1 MGKKKSLRVSLS
13 FKMFLMFLAVILIAT
28 ITIGVVSYRTS
39 SSGMEQSVDNHFTA
53 MASDVAN
60 QIAAV
65 NEKHFTALH
74 FLAELECMKDDSV
87 PIEEKQ
93 RQLANIAPAF
103 GGHYENVAFYNA
115 NGDAIV
121 ADGRF
126 MNFADRPYF
135 KEAFAGNDFVSD
147 PKFSPVTESILQ
159 HYSVP
164 VRNHDGKIVG
174 AIVMVIG
181 DSLLIDIIA
190 NVDLGGGMHPS
201 VINWVESTTI
211 ANLNMGTDENDNPS
225 EEGEESALDET
236 EGLGLVLANI
246 MQGLEGVDTFVDPNI
261 GAHLI
266 AAYKR
271 VPNTNWTVFA
281 VAPYDMYFFT
291 LNTMQKLII
300 IIIAATIVISII
312 VSFILIRL
320 LIKPLKTVKASIHT
334 IASGNAD
341 LTQRIPLASNDE
353 IGDVVIGF
361 NEFIDKLHGIVSSLQ
376 NSKTNLIT
384 VDGDLQSSTQD
395 TAASI
400 TEIIANIESVNNQII
415 NQANSVDETAGA
427 VNQISANIESLER
440 MIGSQADSVS
450 QASTAVEEMIG
461 NINSVNSSVGKM
473 IASFNLLQQHSNA
486 GSNTQSN
493 ANEKIAHI
501 EEQSEMLQDA
511 NTAIANIAEQTN
523 LLAMNAAIEAAH
535 AGEAGKGFS
544 VVADE
549 IRKLSETST
558 EQSKT
563 IGTELKKI
571 QETIH
576 EIVQVS
582 SETDAAFAAI
592 SQSVAETSQI
602 IEQIKGAM
610 EEQQVGSKQITD
622 ALQSMND
629 STSEVRAASGEMT
642 EGNKHILSEIQK
654 LQIATETMKDSIQE
668 MHSGAQRINE
678 TGSELS
684 NISGQM
690 ADNISKIGAEIDLF
704 KV

>member
-1 MGKKKSLRVSLS
+1 MGKKSLRVSLS
-13 FKMFLMFLAVILIAT
+13 LKMLIMFIVVILIASV
-28 ITIGVVSYRTS
+28 TIGVVAYKTS
-39 SSGMEQSVDNHFTA
+39 STGMEESVDNHFTA
-53 MASDVAN
+53 MATDVAN

-65 NEKHFTALH
+65 NDKHFTALH

-115 NGDAIV
+115 AGDAIV

-126 MNFADRPYF
+126 MNFATRAYF
-135 KEAFAGNDFVSD
+135 TEAFAGKDFVSD
-147 PKFSPVTESILQ
+147 PSLSPVTDTILQ

-174 AIVMVIG
+174 AIVMVIS
-181 DSLLIDIIA
+181 DSLIMDIIET
-190 NVDLGGGMHPS
+190 VDLGGGMHPA
-201 VINWVESTTI
+201 VINWVDGTTI
-211 ANLNMGTDENDNPS
+211 ANMNTGTDENDVPQ
-225 EEGEESALDET
+225 EEGEESSLDES
-236 EGLGLVLANI
+236 EGLGLVLTNI

-281 VAPYDMYFFT
+281 VAPYEMYFNT
-291 LNTMQKLII
+291 LTTMQRLLLII
-300 IIIAATIVISII
+300 VLSTIALSVI
-312 VSFILIRL
+312 VSFILVRL
-320 LIKPLKTVKASIHT
+320 LIKPLKTVKASINT

-341 LTQRIPLASNDE
+341 LTQRIPQATNDE
-353 IGDVVIGF
+353 IGDVVNGF
-361 NEFIDKLHGIVSSLQ
+361 NDFIEKLHGIVSSLQ
-376 NSKTNLIT
+376 GSKTNLIT
-384 VDGDLQSSTQD
+384 VDGDLQASTQD

-400 TEIIANIESVNNQII
+400 TEIISNIESVNKQII

-440 MIGSQADSVS
+440 MIGSQADSVA

-473 IASFNLLQQHSNA
+473 ITSFSQLQQHSNN

-511 NTAIANIAEQTN
+511 NTAIASIAEQTN

-535 AGEAGKGFS
+535 AGDAGKGFS

-610 EEQQVGSKQITD
+610 EEQQIGSKQITD

-678 TGSELS
+678 TGAALS
-684 NISGQM
+684 NISGQV
-690 ADNISKIGAEIDLF
+690 AENINKIGAEIDLF

>member
-1 MGKKKSLRVSLS
+1 MGKKSLRVSLS
-13 FKMFLMFLAVILIAT
+13 VKILIMFLAVILTAT
-28 ITIGVVSYRTS
+28 ITIGAAAYSTS
-39 SSGMEQSVDNHFTA
+39 SSGMEESVDNHFTA
-53 MASDVAN
+53 VATDVAN
-60 QIAAV
+60 QIAAI

-126 MNFADRPYF
+126 MNFATRPYF
-135 KEAFAGNDFVSD
+135 MEAFAGKDYVSD
-147 PKFSPVTESILQ
+147 PTLSPVTDSILQ

-174 AIVMVIG
+174 AIVMVIS
-181 DSLLIDIIA
+181 DSLLVDIIQD
-190 NVDLGGGMHPS
+190 VDLGGGMHPA
-201 VINWVESTTI
+201 VINWIAGTTI
-211 ANLNMGTDENDNPS
+211 ANINAGTDENAVPQ
-225 EEGEESALDET
+225 EEGEEATLDES

-246 MQGLEGVDTFVDPNI
+246 MQGLEGVDTFID
-261 GAHLI
+261 
-266 AAYKR
+266 AYKH

-281 VAPYDMYFFT
+281 VAPYDMYFGALT
-291 LNTMQKLII
+291 TMQKLINLIVIVTI
-300 IIIAATIVISII
+300 IISALISL
-312 VSFILIRL
+312 VLVRL
-320 LIKPLKTVKASIHT
+320 LIRPLKTVKSSITT

-341 LTQRIPLASNDE
+341 LTQRIPQATNDE
-353 IGDVVIGF
+353 IGDVVNGF
-361 NEFIDKLHGIVSSLQ
+361 NDFIEKLHGIVSSLQ
-376 NSKTNLIT
+376 DSKTNLIT
-384 VDGDLQSSTQD
+384 VDGDLQASTQD
-395 TAASI
+395 TSASI
-400 TEIIANIESVNNQII
+400 TEIISNIESVNKQIL

-461 NINSVNSSVGKM
+461 NINAVNSSVGKM
-473 IASFNLLQQHSNA
+473 IASFGQLQQHSIA

-511 NTAIANIAEQTN
+511 NTAIASIAEQTN

-558 EQSKT
+558 EQSRT

-571 QETIH
+571 QDTIR
-576 EIVQVS
+576 EIVAVS
-582 SETDAAFAAI
+582 NETDAAFSSI

-602 IEQIKGAM
+602 IEQIRGAM
-610 EEQQVGSKQITD
+610 EEQQIGSKQITS

-668 MHSGAQRINE
+668 MHTGAQRINE
-678 TGSELS
+678 TGSALS
-684 NISGQM
+684 TISGKM
-690 ADNISKIGAEIDLF
+690 ADNINKIGEEIDLF

>member
-1 MGKKKSLRVSLS
+1 MGKKSLRVSLS
-13 FKMFLMFLAVILIAT
+13 IKILIMFLAVILTAT
-28 ITIGVVSYRTS
+28 ITIGAAAYSTS
-39 SSGMEQSVDNHFTA
+39 SSGMEKSVDNHFTA
-53 MASDVAN
+53 VATDVAN
-60 QIAAV
+60 QIAAI

-126 MNFADRPYF
+126 MNFATRPYF
-135 KEAFAGNDFVSD
+135 MEAFAGKDYVSD
-147 PKFSPVTESILQ
+147 PTLSPVTDSILQ

-174 AIVMVIG
+174 AIVMVIS
-181 DSLLIDIIA
+181 DSLLVDIIQD
-190 NVDLGGGMHPS
+190 VDLGGGMHPS

-211 ANLNMGTDENDNPS
+211 ANLNAGVDEKDTADEN
-225 EEGEESALDET
+225 GESQEMDQT
-236 EGLGLVLANI
+236 EGLGLILAKI
-246 MQGLEGVDTFVDPNI
+246 MEGQEGVDTFVDPNI

-271 VPNTNWTVFA
+271 VANTNWTVFA
-281 VAPYDMYFFT
+281 VAPYDMYFGALT
-291 LNTMQKLII
+291 TMQKLINLIVIVTI
-300 IIIAATIVISII
+300 IISALISL
-312 VSFILIRL
+312 VLVRL
-320 LIKPLKTVKASIHT
+320 LIRPLKTVKSSITT

-341 LTQRIPLASNDE
+341 LTQRIPQATNDE
-353 IGDVVIGF
+353 IGDVVNGF
-361 NEFIDKLHGIVSSLQ
+361 NDFIEKLHGIVSSLQ
-376 NSKTNLIT
+376 DSKTNLIT
-384 VDGDLQSSTQD
+384 VDGDLQASTQD

-400 TEIIANIESVNNQII
+400 TEIISNIESVNKQII

-473 IASFNLLQQHSNA
+473 ITSFNTLQQHSIA

-610 EEQQVGSKQITD
+610 EEQQIGSKQITD

-678 TGSELS
+678 TGAALS
-684 NISGQM
+684 TISGQM
-690 ADNISKIGAEIDLF
+690 ADNITKIGAEIDLF